1 MNAGEN
7 MDCGHCT
14 NTSHYCI
21 DNVPIF
27 HDLSA
32 DEKQDI
38 MNSSNQRKFK
48 KGEIIFTPGDSFDD
62 LFVVNK
68 GIVKISKVSS
78 LGKEQILRILK
89 PGDFMGELALFSKSI
104 LNNTAEALE
113 KTEICIIQGDK
124 IRGLL
129 IQKPEIAIKFLQ
141 KYTERIEETEELI
154 EQIGLR
160 DVEQRLANYL
170 LLEIENNKILNNK
183 GKYEI
188 NLPVSKGDLAS
199 LIGTTQETLS
209 RKLSL
214 FQDNGWITLKGQRM
228 IEVIDMESLEGIR

>member
-1 MNAGEN
+1 MKSCN
-7 MDCGHCT
+7 HC
-14 NTSHYCI
+14 NHEDHYCI

-27 HDLSA
+27 RDLLP
-32 DEKQDI
+32 DEKESI
-38 MNSSNQRKFK
+38 MNSSNQKRFK

-68 GIVKISKVSS
+68 GMVKISKVSS

-113 KTEICIIQGDK
+113 HTEICIIQGNK
-124 IRGLL
+124 IRQLL
-129 IQKPEIAIKFLQ
+129 IQNPEMSIKFLQ

-160 DVEQRLANYL
+160 DVEQRIANYL
-170 LLEIENNKILNNK
+170 LLEIENNQIINNN

-188 NLPVSKGDLAS
+188 TLPVSKGDLAA

-214 FQDNGWITLKGQRM
+214 FQDNGWINLKGQRI
-228 IEVIDMESLEGIR
+228 IEVTDIKRLENIK

>member
-1 MNAGEN
+1 MKS
-7 MDCGHCT
+7 CSHC
-14 NTSHYCI
+14 NHEAHSCI
-21 DNVPIF
+21 DNIPIF
-27 HDLSA
+27 HDLLA
-32 DEKQDI
+32 DEKESI
-38 MNSSNQRKFK
+38 MDSSNHKKFK

-68 GIVKISKVSS
+68 GMVKISKVSS

-113 KTEICIIQGDK
+113 QTEICIIQGDK
-124 IRGLL
+124 IRNLL
-129 IQKPEIAIKFLQ
+129 IQQPEMAIKFLQ

-160 DVEQRLANYL
+160 DVEQRIANYL
-170 LLEIENNKILNNK
+170 LIEIENNQIINDK

-188 NLPVSKGDLAS
+188 NLPVSKGDLAA

-214 FQDNGWITLKGQRM
+214 FQDNGWIKLKGQRI
-228 IEVIDMESLEGIR
+228 IEVMNIESLEDIR

>member
-1 MNAGEN
+1 
-7 MDCGHCT
+7 
-14 NTSHYCI
+14 
-21 DNVPIF
+21 
-27 HDLSA
+27 
-32 DEKQDI
+32 
-38 MNSSNQRKFK
+38 MNSSNQRSFK

-68 GIVKISKVSS
+68 GMVKISKVSS

-89 PGDFMGELALFSKSI
+89 PGDFMGELALFSKSV

-113 KTEICIIQGDK
+113 QTEICIIQGDK
-124 IRGLL
+124 IRQLL
-129 IQKPEIAIKFLQ
+129 IQKPEMAIKFLQ

-160 DVEQRLANYL
+160 DIEQRIANYL
-170 LLEIENNKILNNK
+170 LIEIENNQIINNN

-188 NLPVSKGDLAS
+188 ILPVSKGDLAA

-214 FQDNGWITLKGQRM
+214 FQDNGWISLKAKRI
-228 IEVIDMESLEGIR
+228 IEVIDIESLESIR